1 MSQEKWEE
9 GIAHLERIGNLKEPE
24 EPKSKAHYYDGLVVL
39 ARYVA
44 NITFLIF
51 ATSPSI
57 INLITVSNII
67 DIIYVNC
74 YELKKKRFAS
84 CFFGF
89 SVLYVMLVAMLKL
102 RSICVQLQLII
113 PSIMNYWNN
122 QKTMTKILL
131 VISVAAG
138 DEITNLF
145 SLTMSF
151 NCIIDSQIQMSA
163 VRSLQFWIDKNEGFF
178 SFLFLKVEN
187 RLTQRRL

>member
-57 INLITVSNII
+57 INLLTVSNII

-122 QKTMTKILL
+122 QKTMTKSLL

>member
-1 MSQEKWEE
+1 MLSFVSQEKWEE

-102 RSICVQLQLII
+102 RSICV
-113 PSIMNYWNN
+113 
-122 QKTMTKILL
+122 
-131 VISVAAG
+131 
-138 DEITNLF
+138 
-145 SLTMSF
+145 
-151 NCIIDSQIQMSA
+151 
-163 VRSLQFWIDKNEGFF
+163 
-178 SFLFLKVEN
+178 
-187 RLTQRRL
+187 

>member
-57 INLITVSNII
+57 INLLTVSNII

>member
-57 INLITVSNII
+57 INLLTVSNII

-74 YELKKKRFAS
+74 YELKKKRFGS

-102 RSICVQLQLII
+102 RSICV
-113 PSIMNYWNN
+113 
-122 QKTMTKILL
+122 
-131 VISVAAG
+131 
-138 DEITNLF
+138 
-145 SLTMSF
+145 
-151 NCIIDSQIQMSA
+151 
-163 VRSLQFWIDKNEGFF
+163 
-178 SFLFLKVEN
+178 
-187 RLTQRRL
+187 

>member
-1 MSQEKWEE
+1 MGQTQLQKGLLEEAVEYLECAISKLFLAGHPTEPEAIDLLIVASQWSGVACIRQEKWEE

-57 INLITVSNII
+57 INLLTVSNII

-102 RSICVQLQLII
+102 RSICV
-113 PSIMNYWNN
+113 
-122 QKTMTKILL
+122 
-131 VISVAAG
+131 
-138 DEITNLF
+138 
-145 SLTMSF
+145 
-151 NCIIDSQIQMSA
+151 
-163 VRSLQFWIDKNEGFF
+163 
-178 SFLFLKVEN
+178 
-187 RLTQRRL
+187 